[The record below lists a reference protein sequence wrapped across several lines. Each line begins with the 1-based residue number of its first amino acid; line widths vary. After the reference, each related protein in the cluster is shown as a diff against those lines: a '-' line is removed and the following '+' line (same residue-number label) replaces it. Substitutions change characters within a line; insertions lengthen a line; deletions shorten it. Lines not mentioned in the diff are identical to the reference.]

1 MNAVKFV
8 VNVNSAQYAG
18 SLTVALTDSTGA
30 SVYSGTLATYTTT
43 WAAPKF
49 PLSITVTATSAY
61 LVYTQSN
68 IADASNLVIAL
79 IAAPTSSVTYA
90 VLAGSSAYTGAI
102 TVLIK
107 DVNSVTVYSGA
118 QQTFTATILTSAL
131 PISITVTPAA
141 LYQVYT

>member
-8 VNVNSAQYAG
+8 VNVNNVQYTG

-30 SVYSGTLATYTTT
+30 SVYSGTLAMYTTT

-68 IADASNLVIAL
+68 IVDASNLVIAL
-79 IAAPTSSVTYA
+79 VAAPTSSVTYA

-107 DVNSVTVYSGA
+107 DTNGGTVYSGA
-118 QQTFTATILTSAL
+118 QQTFTTTILTSTL

-141 LYQVYT
+141 LYQVFT